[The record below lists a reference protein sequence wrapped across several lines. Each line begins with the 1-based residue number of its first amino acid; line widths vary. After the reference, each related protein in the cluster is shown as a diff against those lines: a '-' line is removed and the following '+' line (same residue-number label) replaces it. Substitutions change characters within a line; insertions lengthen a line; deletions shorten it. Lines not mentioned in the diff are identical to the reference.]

1 MRSHDDAAPRADPHD
16 LPEVRE
22 GGLRA
27 AITPAWQTRDMGL
40 LLVAR
45 AAMSAARAL
54 AGVLVPIYLVI
65 LGYNAVQLGALFT
78 AVALVSAGLSAL
90 IGLAADRVGRKP
102 FLIALPLLTAGAAV
116 VFGLARAAPVL
127 FVSAALGSFGR
138 GAGAGAG
145 AVGPYQPAEQAYL
158 ADGVP
163 ARHRNDLFGRVAF
176 MSSLG
181 ALIGGGPL
189 AALPDLLPG
198 LGVPGMSGHSL
209 AGYRVA
215 FLVMGALALAA
226 GLLAAPIAETH
237 RARHAPAPVVAGAR
251 SRTVNPFRH
260 VSRQSWSTL
269 WRLWVT
275 NSVNGLAVGFFGPF
289 ITYWY
294 YVRFH
299 AGPGQIALLY
309 AAVNLAAMVS
319 NLYAAPLAR
328 RLGLVR
334 AIVVSRSLQAALM
347 IPMVLAPSFWLAGGF
362 YLLRMLAQRVGLPLR
377 QSYVMAVVP
386 KEERGTV
393 AALSNLPSQGTS
405 AIGPSIAG
413 ELFAHVSLSLPFEV
427 GAALQGLNTVLFYTF
442 FHRQPPPEERA
453 APGEVQRTVATDE
466 EPEQAPEE
474 AAAAET
480 AP

>member
-1 MRSHDDAAPRADPHD
+1 MRSDDDVPPRDPRA
-16 LPEVRE
+16 
-22 GGLRA
+22 GGRLRT
-27 AITPAWQTRDMGL
+27 AIAPAWQTRDMGL
-40 LLVAR
+40 LLAAR

-54 AGVLVPIYLVI
+54 AGVLVPIYLAI
-65 LGYNAVQLGALFT
+65 LGFDAVRLGALFT
-78 AVALVSAGLSAL
+78 VVALVSAGLSAL

-102 FLIALPLLTAGAAV
+102 FLIVVPLLTAGTAV
-116 VFGLARAAPVL
+116 VFGLARAVPLL

-163 ARHRNDLFGRVAF
+163 AHHRNDLFGRVAF

-189 AALPDLLPG
+189 AALAELLPQ
-198 LGVPGMSGHSL
+198 LGVLGTAGHPL
-209 AGYRVA
+209 AGYHVA
-215 FLVMGALALAA
+215 FLVMAALALVA
-226 GLLAAPIAETH
+226 GLLAVPLRETH
-237 RARHAPAPVVAGAR
+237 RVRPEPAAGLRRGA
-251 SRTVNPFRH
+251 NPLRR
-260 VSRQSWSTL
+260 VSPQSWSTL
-269 WRLWVT
+269 WRLWLT

-294 YVRFH
+294 YERFH
-299 AGPGQIALLY
+299 AGPAQIGLLY
-309 AAVNLAAMVS
+309 AAINLAAMVS

-413 ELFAHVSLSLPFEV
+413 ELFAHVSLSLPFEM
-427 GAALQGLNTVLFYTF
+427 GAALQGLNTLLFYTF
-442 FHRQPPPEERA
+442 FHRQPPPEERLTSSASERVA
-453 APGEVQRTVATDE
+453 AP
-466 EPEQAPEE
+466 EQQ
-474 AAAAET
+474 AAAAKT

>member
-1 MRSHDDAAPRADPHD
+1 MRTPSHDHTSPPVPRLD
-16 LPEVRE
+16 R
-22 GGLRA
+22 LRA
-27 AITPAWQTRDMGL
+27 AIAPPWQTRDLGL
-40 LLVAR
+40 VLAAR

-54 AGVLVPIYLVI
+54 AGVLVPIYLAI
-65 LGYNAVQLGALFT
+65 LGFDAVQLGALFSV
-78 AVALVSAGLSAL
+78 VALVSAALSAL
-90 IGLAADRVGRKP
+90 IGLASDRIGRKP

-116 VFGLARAAPVL
+116 VFGLARVAPVL
-127 FVSAALGSFGR
+127 FAAAALGSFGR

-145 AVGPYQPAEQAYL
+145 AVGPYQPAESAYL

-163 ARHRNDLFGRVAF
+163 AQYRNDLFGRIAF

-189 AALPDLLPG
+189 AALPDLLPR
-198 LGVPGMSGHSL
+198 LGVPGMAGHSL

-215 FLVMGALALAA
+215 FLVMAALALAA
-226 GLLAAPIAETH
+226 GLLAVPIAETH
-237 RARHAPAPVVAGAR
+237 RARAAQDTAALGAAR
-251 SRTVNPFRH
+251 GRANPLRH
-260 VSRQSWSTL
+260 ISRQSWSTL

-294 YVRFH
+294 YERFH
-299 AGPGQIALLY
+299 AGPAQIGLLY
-309 AAVNLAAMVS
+309 AVINLAAMVS

-334 AIVVSRSLQAALM
+334 AIVISRSLQAALM

-386 KEERGTV
+386 KEERGSV

-405 AIGPSIAG
+405 AIGPTIAG
-413 ELFAHVSLSLPFEV
+413 ELFAHVSLALPFEV
-427 GAALQGLNTVLFYTF
+427 GAALQGLNTLLFYTF
-442 FHRQPPPEERA
+442 FHRQPPPEERGAHESERVA
-453 APGEVQRTVATDE
+453 AAEETE
-466 EPEQAPEE
+466 EPEQQ
-474 AAAAET
+474 AAAAEL

>member
-1 MRSHDDAAPRADPHD
+1 MRSRDDAAPRTDPH
-16 LPEVRE
+16 EGRK

-27 AITPAWQTRDMGL
+27 AIAPVWQTRDLGL

-65 LGYNAVQLGALFT
+65 LRFDAVQLGALFT

-102 FLIALPLLTAGAAV
+102 FLIALPLLTAVAAV
-116 VFGLARAAPVL
+116 VFGLSRTAPLL

-163 ARHRNDLFGRVAF
+163 VRHRNDLFGRVAF

-189 AALPDLLPG
+189 AALPDLLPK
-198 LGVPGMSGHSL
+198 LGVPGMAGHPL

-215 FLVMGALALAA
+215 FLVMAALALAA
-226 GLLAAPIAETH
+226 GLLATPIAETH
-237 RARHAPAPVVAGAR
+237 RARPARIAVGPRIA
-251 SRTVNPFRH
+251 NPLRH

-299 AGPGQIALLY
+299 AGPAQIGLLY
-309 AAVNLAAMVS
+309 AVINLAAMVS

-377 QSYVMAVVP
+377 QSYVMAVVRR
-386 KEERGTV
+386 EERGTV

-427 GAALQGLNTVLFYTF
+427 GAALQGLNTRLFYTF
-442 FHRQPPPEERA
+442 FHCQPPPEERSA
-453 APGEVQRTVATDE
+453 SGEVQRAVVTEDQ
-466 EPEQAPEE
+466 PEQASEQ
-474 AAAAET
+474 ATAAET
-480 AP
+480 SP